1 MRIFTRTSAF
11 DGIIKIDIWTYN
23 DFVQKRRLIIT
34 LAKAFEVLIENS
46 FPFLTLGV
54 GTLLKT
60 TNLCLR
66 NYRYFFHVK
75 MILRSKHMDAH
86 NMTAPTV
93 AEGQRISWS
102 CKAFYVQSV

>member
-1 MRIFTRTSAF
+1 MLEKLSI
-11 DGIIKIDIWTYN
+11 
-23 DFVQKRRLIIT
+23 
-34 LAKAFEVLIENS
+34 
-46 FPFLTLGV
+46 
-54 GTLLKT
+54 
-60 TNLCLR
+60 
-66 NYRYFFHVK
+66 FFHVK